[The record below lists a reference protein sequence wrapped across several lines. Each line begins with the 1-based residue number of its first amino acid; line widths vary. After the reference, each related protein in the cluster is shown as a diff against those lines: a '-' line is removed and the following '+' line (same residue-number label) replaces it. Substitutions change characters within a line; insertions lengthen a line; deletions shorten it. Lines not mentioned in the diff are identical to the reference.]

1 MRIKTMLMKWLT
13 NWQVSLVAAVL
24 LTNSLVS
31 PVMAQTGNQ
40 SDITGPILS
49 TSDFAGQTLPITTTV
64 TVTGFQGGEPAQ
76 ISVNQAAASVNT
88 QLADNNLTSPTG
100 TPIPA
105 AVQEL
110 LLSILTGDA
119 QAGNNINAVTAAL
132 YSAPGAPPLNV
143 IQDLLASLEKLTK
156 DKKVVPAKLLA
167 AVQAYNAMILASN
180 EEFLGNP
187 PAELRAIQA
196 SLAKLVGLTIS

>member
-1 MRIKTMLMKWLT
+1 MLMKWLT

-24 LTNSLVS
+24 LTNALVS

-49 TSDFAGQTLPITTTV
+49 TSDFAGQTLPITTT

-76 ISVNQAAASVNT
+76 IAVNQAAASLNI

-119 QAGNNINAVTAAL
+119 QAGNNINALAAPF
-132 YSAPGAPPLNV
+132 SGAPPDL
-143 IQDLLASLEKLTK
+143 IQDLLNRLEGLTLGNT
-156 DKKVVPAKLLA
+156 VNPVNLLA

-180 EEFLGNP
+180 EAFLANP
-187 PAELRAIQA
+187 PAELRAIQVF
-196 SLAKLVGLTIS
+196 LAALVGATR

>member
-1 MRIKTMLMKWLT
+1 MLMKWLT

-49 TSDFAGQTLPITTTV
+49 TSDFAGQTIPITTTV
-64 TVTGFQGGEPAQ
+64 TGLGFQGGEPAQ
-76 ISVNQAAASVNT
+76 ISVNQTAASVNT

-100 TPIPA
+100 TPIPPA
-105 AVQEL
+105 FQESI
-110 LLSILTGDA
+110 LSILTGDA

-132 YSAPGAPPLNV
+132 YTAPGAPPLNV
-143 IQDLLASLEKLTK
+143 IEDLLASLERLTK
-156 DKKVVPAKLLA
+156 DEKVVPAKLLA
-167 AVQAYNAMILASN
+167 AVQAYNVMILASN
-180 EEFLGNP
+180 EEFLRNP

-196 SLAKLVGLTIS
+196 SLAKLVEATIS

>member
-1 MRIKTMLMKWLT
+1 MLMKWLT

-49 TSDFAGQTLPITTTV
+49 TSDFAGQTISLPITTTV
-64 TVTGFQGGEPAQ
+64 TGLGFQGGEPAQ
-76 ISVNQAAASVNT
+76 ISVNQTAASVNT

-100 TPIPA
+100 IPIPPT
-105 AVQEL
+105 VQQPI
-110 LLSILTGDA
+110 LSILTADA
-119 QAGNNINAVTAAL
+119 QAGNNITAVTAAL
-132 YSAPGAPPLNV
+132 TTVPGAPPLSV
-143 IQDLLASLEKLTK
+143 IQNLLDGLNGLTSGGA
-156 DKKVVPAKLLA
+156 VNPANLLA
-167 AVQAYNAMILASN
+167 AVQTYNEMILASN
-180 EEFLGNP
+180 EAFLASP

-196 SLAKLVGLTIS
+196 SLAALVEAAR

>member
-1 MRIKTMLMKWLT
+1 MLMKWLT

-24 LTNSLVS
+24 LTNALVS

-40 SDITGPILS
+40 SDATGAILS
-49 TSDFAGQTLPITTTV
+49 TSDFAGQTIPTTTV

-76 ISVNQAAASVNT
+76 ISVNQAAASLNT
-88 QLADNNLTSPTG
+88 LLADNNLTSPTG

-105 AVQEL
+105 AVQQSI
-110 LLSILTGDA
+110 LSILTGDA

-143 IQDLLASLEKLTK
+143 IQDLLASLEKLTR
-156 DKKVVPAKLLA
+156 DDKVVPAKLLA
-167 AVQAYNAMILASN
+167 AVLAYNAMILASN
-180 EEFLGNP
+180 EEFLRNP

-196 SLAKLVGLTIS
+196 SLAKLVQPTIS

>member
-1 MRIKTMLMKWLT
+1 MLMKWLT

-31 PVMAQTGNQ
+31 PGMAQTGNQ
-40 SDITGPILS
+40 SDATGPILS
-49 TSDFAGQTLPITTTV
+49 TGDFAGQTFPTTT

-88 QLADNNLTSPTG
+88 LLADNNLTSPTG
-100 TPIPA
+100 TPIPP
-105 AVQEL
+105 AVQQS
-110 LLSILTGDA
+110 LLSILTGEA
-119 QAGNNINAVTAAL
+119 QAGNNINAVIAAL
-132 YSAPGAPPLNV
+132 YAVPGAPPLNV
-143 IQDLLASLEKLTK
+143 IEDLLALLERLTK

-167 AVQAYNAMILASN
+167 AVQAYNLMILASN
-180 EEFLGNP
+180 EEFLRNP

-196 SLAKLVGLTIS
+196 SLAKLVEATIS

>member
-1 MRIKTMLMKWLT
+1 MEIKTMLMKWLT

-31 PVMAQTGNQ
+31 PGMAQTGNQ
-40 SDITGPILS
+40 SDATGPILS
-49 TSDFAGQTLPITTTV
+49 TGDFAGQTFPTTT

-88 QLADNNLTSPTG
+88 LLADNNLTSPTG
-100 TPIPA
+100 TPIPP
-105 AVQEL
+105 AVQESI
-110 LLSILTGDA
+110 LSILTGDA
-119 QAGNNINAVTAAL
+119 QAGNNINAVIAAL
-132 YSAPGAPPLNV
+132 YAVPGAPPLNV
-143 IQDLLASLEKLTK
+143 IEDLLALLERLTK

-180 EEFLGNP
+180 EEFLRNP

-196 SLAKLVGLTIS
+196 SLAKLVEATIS

>member
-1 MRIKTMLMKWLT
+1 MLMKWLT

-31 PVMAQTGNQ
+31 PGMAQTGNQ
-40 SDITGPILS
+40 SDATGPILS
-49 TSDFAGQTLPITTTV
+49 TGDFAGQTFPTTT

-76 ISVNQAAASVNT
+76 IAVNQAAASVNT

-105 AVQEL
+105 AVQQSI
-110 LLSILTGDA
+110 LSILTGDA
-119 QAGNNINAVTAAL
+119 QAGNNINALAAPF
-132 YSAPGAPPLNV
+132 SGAPPDL
-143 IQDLLASLEKLTK
+143 IQDLLNRLEGLTLGNT
-156 DKKVVPAKLLA
+156 VNPVNLLA

-180 EEFLGNP
+180 EAFLANP

-196 SLAKLVGLTIS
+196 FLAALVSATR

>member
-1 MRIKTMLMKWLT
+1 MLMKWLT

-88 QLADNNLTSPTG
+88 LLADNNLTSPTG
-100 TPIPA
+100 TPIPP
-105 AVQEL
+105 AVQESI
-110 LLSILTGDA
+110 LSILTGDA
-119 QAGNNINAVTAAL
+119 QAGNNINAVIAAL
-132 YSAPGAPPLNV
+132 YAVPGAPPLNV
-143 IQDLLASLEKLTK
+143 IEDLLALLERLTK

-167 AVQAYNAMILASN
+167 AVQAYNVMILASN
-180 EEFLGNP
+180 EEFLRNP

-196 SLAKLVGLTIS
+196 SLAKLVEATIS

>member
-1 MRIKTMLMKWLT
+1 MEIKTMLMKWLT

-31 PVMAQTGNQ
+31 PGMAQTGNQ
-40 SDITGPILS
+40 SDATGPILS
-49 TSDFAGQTLPITTTV
+49 TSDFAGQTFPTTT

-88 QLADNNLTSPTG
+88 LLADNNLTSPTG
-100 TPIPA
+100 TPIPP
-105 AVQEL
+105 AVQQS
-110 LLSILTGDA
+110 LLSILTGEA
-119 QAGNNINAVTAAL
+119 QAGNNINAVIAAL
-132 YSAPGAPPLNV
+132 YAVPGAPPLNV
-143 IQDLLASLEKLTK
+143 IEDLLALLEKLTK

-180 EEFLGNP
+180 EEFLRNP

-196 SLAKLVGLTIS
+196 SLAKLVEATIS

>member
-1 MRIKTMLMKWLT
+1 MLMKWLT

-31 PVMAQTGNQ
+31 PGMAQTGNQ
-40 SDITGPILS
+40 SDATGPILS
-49 TSDFAGQTLPITTTV
+49 TGDFAGQTFPTTT

-88 QLADNNLTSPTG
+88 LLADNNLTSPTG
-100 TPIPA
+100 TPIPP
-105 AVQEL
+105 AVQESI
-110 LLSILTGDA
+110 LSILTGDA
-119 QAGNNINAVTAAL
+119 QAGNNINALAAPF
-132 YSAPGAPPLNV
+132 SGAPPDL
-143 IQDLLASLEKLTK
+143 IQDLLNSLEGLTLGNA
-156 DKKVVPAKLLA
+156 VNPVNLLA

-180 EEFLGNP
+180 EAFLANP

-196 SLAKLVGLTIS
+196 FLAALVSATR

>member
-1 MRIKTMLMKWLT
+1 MLMKRLT
-13 NWQVSLVAAVL
+13 NFQVSLVAAVL

-49 TSDFAGQTLPITTTV
+49 TSDFAGQTIPTTTV
-64 TVTGFQGGEPAQ
+64 TGLGFQGGEPAQ

-100 TPIPA
+100 IPIPPA
-105 AVQEL
+105 IQQL

-132 YSAPGAPPLNV
+132 STVPGAPLDL
-143 IQDLLASLEKLTK
+143 IQDLLDSLNGLTS
-156 DKKVVPAKLLA
+156 DNTVNPVKLLA

-180 EEFLGNP
+180 EAFLSNI
-187 PAELRAIQA
+187 PADIRAFGV
-196 SLAKLVGLTIS
+196 SLAALVEATR

>member
-1 MRIKTMLMKWLT
+1 MRIKTMLMKRLT
-13 NWQVSLVAAVL
+13 NFQVSLVAAVL

-40 SDITGPILS
+40 SDITGPVLS
-49 TSDFAGQTLPITTTV
+49 TSDFAGQTIPTTTV

-100 TPIPA
+100 TPIPPA
-105 AVQEL
+105 IQEL
-110 LLSILTGDA
+110 LLGILTGDA
-119 QAGNNINAVTAAL
+119 QAGNNINALAAPF
-132 YSAPGAPPLNV
+132 SGAPPDL
-143 IQDLLASLEKLTK
+143 IQDLLNRLEGLTLGNT
-156 DKKVVPAKLLA
+156 VNPVNLLA

-180 EEFLGNP
+180 EAFLANP
-187 PAELRAIQA
+187 PAELRAIQVF
-196 SLAKLVGLTIS
+196 LAALVGATR

>member
-40 SDITGPILS
+40 SDATGAILS
-49 TSDFAGQTLPITTTV
+49 TGDFAGQTFPGTT

-76 ISVNQAAASVNT
+76 ISVNQTAASLNI

-100 TPIPA
+100 IPIPA
-105 AVQEL
+105 AIQQL

-119 QAGNNINAVTAAL
+119 QAGNNLNAVIAAL
-132 YSAPGAPPLNV
+132 STVPGAPLDL
-143 IQDLLASLEKLTK
+143 IEDLLNRLEGLTS
-156 DKKVVPAKLLA
+156 DNTVNPVKLLA
-167 AVQAYNAMILASN
+167 AVQAYNAMISASN
-180 EEFLGNP
+180 EAFLSNI
-187 PAELRAIQA
+187 PADIRAFGV
-196 SLAKLVGLTIS
+196 SLAALVEATR

>member
-1 MRIKTMLMKWLT
+1 MLMKWLT

-49 TSDFAGQTLPITTTV
+49 TSDFAGQTIPITTTV
-64 TVTGFQGGEPAQ
+64 TGLGLQGGEPAQ
-76 ISVNQAAASVNT
+76 ISVNQTAASLNI

-100 TPIPA
+100 IPIPA
-105 AVQEL
+105 AVQQL

-119 QAGNNINAVTAAL
+119 QAGNNINAVIAAL

-156 DKKVVPAKLLA
+156 EERVVPAKLQA
-167 AVQAYNAMILASN
+167 AVRAYNAMILASN
-180 EEFLGNP
+180 EEFLRNP

-196 SLAKLVGLTIS
+196 FLAKLVQPTIS

>member
-1 MRIKTMLMKWLT
+1 MLMKWLT

-49 TSDFAGQTLPITTTV
+49 TSDFAGQTIPITTTV
-64 TVTGFQGGEPAQ
+64 TGLGFQGGEPVQ
-76 ISVNQAAASVNT
+76 IAVNQAAASVNAL
-88 QLADNNLTSPTG
+88 LASNNLTSPTG
-100 TPIPA
+100 IPIPA

-143 IQDLLASLEKLTK
+143 IQDLLASLEKLTR
-156 DKKVVPAKLLA
+156 DDKVVPAKLLA
-167 AVQAYNAMILASN
+167 AVLAYNAMILASN
-180 EEFLGNP
+180 EEFLRNP

-196 SLAKLVGLTIS
+196 FLAKLVQPTIS

>member
-1 MRIKTMLMKWLT
+1 MLMKRLT
-13 NWQVSLVAAVL
+13 NFQVSLVAAVL

-49 TSDFAGQTLPITTTV
+49 TSDFAGQTLPITTT

-76 ISVNQAAASVNT
+76 IAVNQAAASLNT
-88 QLADNNLTSPTG
+88 LLADNNLTSPTG
-100 TPIPA
+100 TPIPPG
-105 AVQEL
+105 VQQL

-119 QAGNNINAVTAAL
+119 QAGNNINAVIAAL

-143 IQDLLASLEKLTK
+143 IEDLLASLERLTK

-196 SLAKLVGLTIS
+196 SLAKLVQPTIS

>member
-1 MRIKTMLMKWLT
+1 MLMKWLT

-49 TSDFAGQTLPITTTV
+49 TSDFAGQTISTPTV
-64 TVTGFQGGEPAQ
+64 TGLGFQGGEPAQ
-76 ISVNQAAASVNT
+76 ISVNQTAASVNT

-100 TPIPA
+100 TPISPT
-105 AVQEL
+105 VQQPI
-110 LLSILTGDA
+110 LSILTADA
-119 QAGNNINAVTAAL
+119 QAGNNITAVTAAL
-132 YSAPGAPPLNV
+132 TTVPGAPPLSV
-143 IQDLLASLEKLTK
+143 IQNLLDGLNGLTSGGA
-156 DKKVVPAKLLA
+156 VNPVNLLA
-167 AVQAYNAMILASN
+167 AVQTYNAMILASN
-180 EEFLGNP
+180 EAFLASP

-196 SLAKLVGLTIS
+196 SLTALVEAAR

>member
-1 MRIKTMLMKWLT
+1 MLMKWLT

-100 TPIPA
+100 TPIPPA
-105 AVQEL
+105 FQESI
-110 LLSILTGDA
+110 LSILTGDA

-132 YSAPGAPPLNV
+132 YTAPGAPPLNV
-143 IQDLLASLEKLTK
+143 IEDLLASLERLTK
-156 DKKVVPAKLLA
+156 DEKVVPAKLLA
-167 AVQAYNAMILASN
+167 AVQAYNVMILASN
-180 EEFLGNP
+180 EEFLRNP

-196 SLAKLVGLTIS
+196 SLAKLVEATIS

>member
-1 MRIKTMLMKWLT
+1 MLMKWLT

-24 LTNSLVS
+24 LTNALVS

-49 TSDFAGQTLPITTTV
+49 TSDFAGQTLPITTT

-76 ISVNQAAASVNT
+76 IAVNQAAASVNT

-105 AVQEL
+105 AVQQSI
-110 LLSILTGDA
+110 LSILTGDA

-132 YSAPGAPPLNV
+132 YTAPGAPPLNV
-143 IQDLLASLEKLTK
+143 IEDLLASLEKLTR

-167 AVQAYNAMILASN
+167 AVRAYNVMILASN
-180 EEFLGNP
+180 EEFLRNP

-196 SLAKLVGLTIS
+196 SLAKLVQPTIS

>member
-1 MRIKTMLMKWLT
+1 MLMKWLT

-31 PVMAQTGNQ
+31 PGMAQTGNQ
-40 SDITGPILS
+40 SDATGPILS
-49 TSDFAGQTLPITTTV
+49 TGDFAGQTFPTTT

-88 QLADNNLTSPTG
+88 LLADNNLTSPTG
-100 TPIPA
+100 TPIPP
-105 AVQEL
+105 AVQQSI
-110 LLSILTGDA
+110 LSILTGDA
-119 QAGNNINAVTAAL
+119 QAGNNINAVIAAL
-132 YSAPGAPPLNV
+132 YAVPGAPPLNV
-143 IQDLLASLEKLTK
+143 IEDLLALLERLTK

-167 AVQAYNAMILASN
+167 AVQAYNVMILASN
-180 EEFLGNP
+180 EEFLRNP

-196 SLAKLVGLTIS
+196 SLAKLVEATIS

>member
-1 MRIKTMLMKWLT
+1 MLMKRLT
-13 NWQVSLVAAVL
+13 NFQVSLVAAVV

-64 TVTGFQGGEPAQ
+64 TGLGFQGGEPAQ
-76 ISVNQAAASVNT
+76 ISVNQEAASVNT

-100 TPIPA
+100 IPIPA
-105 AVQEL
+105 AIQEL
-110 LLSILTGDA
+110 LLGILTGDA
-119 QAGNNINAVTAAL
+119 QVANNINALAAPF
-132 YSAPGAPPLNV
+132 SGAPPDL
-143 IQDLLASLEKLTK
+143 IQDLLNRLDGLTLGNT
-156 DKKVVPAKLLA
+156 VNPVNLLA
-167 AVQAYNAMILASN
+167 AVQAYNTMILASN
-180 EEFLGNP
+180 EAFLANP

-196 SLAKLVGLTIS
+196 FLAALVGATR

>member
-1 MRIKTMLMKWLT
+1 MLMKWLT

-24 LTNSLVS
+24 LTNALVS

-49 TSDFAGQTLPITTTV
+49 TSDFAGQTIPTTTV
-64 TVTGFQGGEPAQ
+64 TGLGFQGGEPAQ
-76 ISVNQAAASVNT
+76 ISVNQTAASVNAL
-88 QLADNNLTSPTG
+88 LASNNLTSPTG

-119 QAGNNINAVTAAL
+119 QAGNNINAVIAAL
-132 YSAPGAPPLNV
+132 YSAPGTAPLNV
-143 IQDLLASLEKLTK
+143 IEDLLASLERLLK

-167 AVQAYNAMILASN
+167 AVRAYNAMILASN
-180 EEFLGNP
+180 EEFLRNP

-196 SLAKLVGLTIS
+196 FLAKLVQPTIS

>member
-1 MRIKTMLMKWLT
+1 MLMKRLT
-13 NWQVSLVAAVL
+13 NFQVSLVAAVL

-49 TSDFAGQTLPITTTV
+49 TGDFAGQTIPITTTV
-64 TVTGFQGGEPAQ
+64 TGLGFQGGEPAQ

-105 AVQEL
+105 AIQEL

-119 QAGNNINAVTAAL
+119 QAGNNINAVIAGL

-143 IQDLLASLEKLTK
+143 IQDLLDSLEGLTR
-156 DKKVVPAKLLA
+156 DEKVVPAKLLA

-180 EEFLGNP
+180 EEFLRNP

-196 SLAKLVGLTIS
+196 FLAKLVQPTIS

>member
-1 MRIKTMLMKWLT
+1 MLMKRLT
-13 NWQVSLVAAVL
+13 NFQVSLVAAVL

-76 ISVNQAAASVNT
+76 IGVNQAAASVNT

-100 TPIPA
+100 TPIPP

-110 LLSILTGDA
+110 LLGILTGDA

-132 YSAPGAPPLNV
+132 TTAAGAPPLSV
-143 IQDLLASLEKLTK
+143 IQDLLNGLEGLTLGNE
-156 DKKVVPAKLLA
+156 VNPVNLLA

-180 EEFLGNP
+180 EAFLGNP

-196 SLAKLVGLTIS
+196 FLAALVGATR

>member
-1 MRIKTMLMKWLT
+1 LMKWLT
-13 NWQVSLVAAVL
+13 NWQVSLMAAVL
-24 LTNSLVS
+24 LTNALVS

-49 TSDFAGQTLPITTTV
+49 TSDFAGQTIPTTTV
-64 TVTGFQGGEPAQ
+64 TGLGFQGGEPAQ
-76 ISVNQAAASVNT
+76 IAVNQAAASVNA
-88 QLADNNLTSPTG
+88 LLVSNNLTPPTG

-105 AVQEL
+105 AVQQS

-132 YSAPGAPPLNV
+132 TTAPGAPPLAV
-143 IQDLLASLEKLTK
+143 VQDLVNSLNGLTS
-156 DKKVVPAKLLA
+156 DNTVNPVNLLA

-180 EEFLGNP
+180 EAFLSNI
-187 PAELRAIQA
+187 PAEIRAVGA
-196 SLAKLVGLTIS
+196 SLTVLVRATR

>member
-1 MRIKTMLMKWLT
+1 MLMKRLT
-13 NWQVSLVAAVL
+13 NFQVSLVAAVL

-40 SDITGPILS
+40 SDITGPVLS
-49 TSDFAGQTLPITTTV
+49 TSDFAGQTIPTTTV

-105 AVQEL
+105 AVQQSI
-110 LLSILTGDA
+110 LSILTGDA
-119 QAGNNINAVTAAL
+119 QAGNNINALAAPF
-132 YSAPGAPPLNV
+132 SGAPPDL
-143 IQDLLASLEKLTK
+143 IQDLLNRLEGLTLGNA
-156 DKKVVPAKLLA
+156 VNPVNLLA

-180 EEFLGNP
+180 EAFLANP

-196 SLAKLVGLTIS
+196 FLAALVSATR

>member
-1 MRIKTMLMKWLT
+1 MLMKWLT

-49 TSDFAGQTLPITTTV
+49 TSDFAGQTFPTTT

-76 ISVNQAAASVNT
+76 ISVNQTAASVNAL
-88 QLADNNLTSPTG
+88 LASNNLTSPTG

-119 QAGNNINAVTAAL
+119 QAGNNINAVIAAL
-132 YSAPGAPPLNV
+132 STVPGAPLD
-143 IQDLLASLEKLTK
+143 IIEDLLNRLEGLTS
-156 DKKVVPAKLLA
+156 DNTVNPVKLLA

-180 EEFLGNP
+180 EAFLSNI
-187 PAELRAIQA
+187 PADIRAFGV
-196 SLAKLVGLTIS
+196 SLAALVEATR

>member
-1 MRIKTMLMKWLT
+1 MLMKWLT

-31 PVMAQTGNQ
+31 PGMAQTGNQ
-40 SDITGPILS
+40 SDATGPILS
-49 TSDFAGQTLPITTTV
+49 TGDFAGQTFPTTT

-88 QLADNNLTSPTG
+88 LLADNNLTSPTG
-100 TPIPA
+100 TPIPP
-105 AVQEL
+105 AVQESI
-110 LLSILTGDA
+110 LSILTGDA
-119 QAGNNINAVTAAL
+119 QAGNNINAVIAAL
-132 YSAPGAPPLNV
+132 YAVPGAPPLNV
-143 IQDLLASLEKLTK
+143 IEDLLALLERLTK

-167 AVQAYNAMILASN
+167 AVQAYNVMILASN
-180 EEFLGNP
+180 EEFLRNP

-196 SLAKLVGLTIS
+196 SLAKLVEATIS

>member
-1 MRIKTMLMKWLT
+1 MLMKWLT

-49 TSDFAGQTLPITTTV
+49 TSDFAGQTIPITTTV
-64 TVTGFQGGEPAQ
+64 TGLGFQGGEPAQ
-76 ISVNQAAASVNT
+76 ISVNQTAASLNI

-100 TPIPA
+100 IPIPA
-105 AVQEL
+105 AIQQL

-119 QAGNNINAVTAAL
+119 QAGNNINAVIAAL

-156 DKKVVPAKLLA
+156 EERVVPAKLQA
-167 AVQAYNAMILASN
+167 AVRAYNAMILASN
-180 EEFLGNP
+180 EEFLRNP

-196 SLAKLVGLTIS
+196 FLAKLVQPTIS

>member
-1 MRIKTMLMKWLT
+1 MLMKWLT

-49 TSDFAGQTLPITTTV
+49 TSDFAGQTIPTTTV
-64 TVTGFQGGEPAQ
+64 TGLGFQGGEPAQ
-76 ISVNQAAASVNT
+76 ISVNQTAASVNAL
-88 QLADNNLTSPTG
+88 LASNNLTSPTG

-119 QAGNNINAVTAAL
+119 QAGNNINAVIAAL
-132 YSAPGAPPLNV
+132 STVPGAPLDL
-143 IQDLLASLEKLTK
+143 IEDLLNRLEGLTS
-156 DKKVVPAKLLA
+156 DNTVNPVKLLA
-167 AVQAYNAMILASN
+167 AVQAYNAMISASN
-180 EEFLGNP
+180 EAFLSNI
-187 PAELRAIQA
+187 PADIRAFGV
-196 SLAKLVGLTIS
+196 SLAALVEATR

>member
-1 MRIKTMLMKWLT
+1 MLMKWLT

-49 TSDFAGQTLPITTTV
+49 TSDFAGQTIPITTTV
-64 TVTGFQGGEPAQ
+64 TGLGFQGGEPAQ
-76 ISVNQAAASVNT
+76 ISVNQTAASLNI

-100 TPIPA
+100 IPIPA
-105 AVQEL
+105 AIQQL

-119 QAGNNINAVTAAL
+119 QAGNNINAVIAAL
-132 YSAPGAPPLNV
+132 YSAPGTAPLNV
-143 IQDLLASLEKLTK
+143 IEDLLASLERLLK

-167 AVQAYNAMILASN
+167 AVRAYNAMILASN
-180 EEFLGNP
+180 EEFLRNP

-196 SLAKLVGLTIS
+196 FLAKLVQPTIS

>member
-1 MRIKTMLMKWLT
+1 MLMKRLT
-13 NWQVSLVAAVL
+13 NFQVSLVAAVL

-40 SDITGPILS
+40 SDITGPVLS
-49 TSDFAGQTLPITTTV
+49 TSDFAGQTIPTTTV

-100 TPIPA
+100 TPIPPA
-105 AVQEL
+105 IQEL
-110 LLSILTGDA
+110 LLGILTGDA

-143 IQDLLASLEKLTK
+143 IQDLLASLEKLTR
-156 DKKVVPAKLLA
+156 DEKVVPAKLLA
-167 AVQAYNAMILASN
+167 AVRAYNAMILASN
-180 EEFLGNP
+180 EEFLRNP

-196 SLAKLVGLTIS
+196 FLAKLVGPTIS